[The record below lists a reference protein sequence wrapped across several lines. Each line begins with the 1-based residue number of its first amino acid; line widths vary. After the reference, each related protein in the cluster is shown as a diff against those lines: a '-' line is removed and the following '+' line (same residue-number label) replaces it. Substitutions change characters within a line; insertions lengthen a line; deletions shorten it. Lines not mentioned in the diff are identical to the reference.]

1 MSEISALS
9 WMLRRDRVVV
19 AGTLAVAVSGAW
31 AYILLS
37 AGMDVTTYASM
48 GGMMMPMAWAPGLF
62 VLMLVMWSAMMM
74 AMMLPSAAPMILL
87 FATIHRRRG
96 AAKGRHHSLAAFVAG
111 YVAVWIGFSVL
122 ATCLQWMLDDAALL
136 SSTMAS
142 RSTVLASAL
151 LFAAGIYQLTPLKRR
166 CLRQCRSPLEFLSE
180 RWRNGANGAFI
191 MGLQRGLYCL
201 GCCWVL
207 MCLLFVGGL
216 MNVAWVAGLAIYVAL
231 EKIGPAGPLLG
242 RLAGAGLLAWSAVL
256 LFRSTA

>member
-1 MSEISALS
+1 MSETSALN
-9 WMLRRDRVVV
+9 WTLRRDRVVV
-19 AGTLAVAVSGAW
+19 AGTLAVAVTAAW
-31 AYILLS
+31 AYILLG
-37 AGMDVTTYASM
+37 AGMDVTSDESM
-48 GGMMMPMAWAPGLF
+48 GGMMMPMAWTPGLF

-74 AMMLPSAAPMILL
+74 GMMLPSAAPMILL
-87 FATIHRRRG
+87 FATIQRRRG
-96 AAKGRHHSLAAFVAG
+96 TAKDRHHSVAAFVAG

-122 ATCLQWMLDDAALL
+122 ASCVQWILDDALLL

-151 LFAAGIYQLTPLKRR
+151 LFAAGIYQLTPLKLR

-191 MGLQRGLYCL
+191 MGLQHGLYCL

-216 MNVAWVAGLAIYVAL
+216 MNLAWVAGLAIYVAL
-231 EKIGPAGPLLG
+231 EKIGPAGPLLS
-242 RLAGAGLLAWSAVL
+242 RLAGAGLIAWSAVL
-256 LFRSTA
+256 LLRSTA